1 MSKKVNIVVDSSGS
15 MKEDDKNAV
24 VKYLL
29 NGINNILEK
38 EEFKDYEFEVFQWG
52 ACTKKFENLEKTK
65 IEFLGR
71 TNDKE
76 FDILINL
83 MDKKG
88 TILLISDGNFSRS
101 VKEKLKNLDMKIVP
115 IVVGSDANKSMLQDI
130 STNKSIFSAVDLLQ
144 AIKNI

>member
-15 MKEDDKNAV
+15 MKEDDKNAI
-24 VKYLL
+24 VKYIL

-38 EEFKDYEFEVFQWG
+38 EEFKDYEFELFQWG
-52 ACTKKFENLEKTK
+52 ACTKKIENFEKAK

-71 TNDKE
+71 TKDKE

-83 MDKKG
+83 MDKRG

-101 VKEKLKNLDMKIVP
+101 EKEKLKNLEMKIVP
-115 IVVGSDANKSMLQDI
+115 IVVGSDANKSMLQYI
-130 STNKSIFSAVDLLQ
+130 STSQIAFSAVDLLQ